1 MKNKTFTKE
10 QLNKLLKTLLIFT
23 GIILALEIVF
33 TIPAVD
39 GFFVNLLDTPNRT
52 LFYVILWFIMFLQT
66 NILNIPAYVVLQF
79 SLVCGIVILS
89 PVYLIVVFSAYVV
102 GSILTYWLGRW
113 FGSKAVKW
121 IAGNQEEFEKWC
133 GVISN
138 KGKWWYAATVVL
150 PIFPDDLLCFVAG
163 SVKMP
168 FWFYFIVNFLG
179 RGIGLVV
186 MCYFLTYV
194 RFMGAGFPIMLVVW
208 AVVFVGLLVWVL
220 VNNRK
225 KGDK

>member
-33 TIPAVD
+33 TIPAVE

-52 LFYVILWFIMFLQT
+52 LFYVILWFIMFFQT

-79 SLVCGIVILS
+79 SLVCGVVIFE

-102 GSILTYWLGRW
+102 GSVLTYWLGRW

-121 IAGNQEEFEKWC
+121 IAGNQEDFEKWC
-133 GVISN
+133 GVMSN
-138 KGKWWYAATVVL
+138 KGKWWYVLTVPL
-150 PIFPDDLLCFVAG
+150 PLFPDDMLCFVAG

-168 FWFYFIVNFLG
+168 FLFYFIVNFLG

-208 AVVFVGLLVWVL
+208 AVVFVGLLVWFY
-220 VNNRK
+220 K
-225 KGDK
+225 IKGEKL